1 MVVERAI
8 GNGLRELPVDR
19 RLKAHGRIVDV
30 VLVAMSKRSG
40 AGRICWCGSG
50 LPHKQCHRPFERPGP
65 GAALYLAAHPFEW
78 AVRPAPMTPQCQ
90 APAGVLAPDY
100 APTGTPATGPISEIR
115 TPEEIERLRRAGRRA
130 ADVLVHLAGLVRP
143 GVTTDDI
150 DAEAFA
156 ECVRR
161 GIYPSTLNYFDYPKS
176 ICTSVNEVI
185 CHGVP
190 DSRPLR
196 SGDTVNLDVTVFVEG
211 VHGDC
216 SATLCVGEVNPVAR
230 ALVRTALLCV
240 QAGVQ
245 AVRPGRPFSD
255 IGAAIDDVARSRGH
269 SVVTQ
274 FVCHGIG
281 PRFHTGLQV
290 LHHRNRDAR
299 RMVPGMVF
307 TVEPMVNAGAPAA
320 VLWDNGWT
328 AVTADLARSAQFE
341 HTVLVTE
348 TGVDILTPNPM
359 GPV

>member
-1 MVVERAI
+1 
-8 GNGLRELPVDR
+8 
-19 RLKAHGRIVDV
+19 
-30 VLVAMSKRSG
+30 
-40 AGRICWCGSG
+40 
-50 LPHKQCHRPFERPGP
+50 
-65 GAALYLAAHPFEW
+65 
-78 AVRPAPMTPQCQ
+78 MTPQRQ
-90 APAGVLAPDY
+90 PPAGVPAPDY
-100 APTGTPATGPISEIR
+100 ALTGTPATGPIAEIR
-115 TPEEIERLRRAGRRA
+115 TPEDIERIRRTGCQA

-143 GVTTDDI
+143 GVTTDEI

-156 ECVRR
+156 ECARR
-161 GIYPSTLNYFDYPKS
+161 GIYPSTLNYFGYPKS

-196 SGDTVNLDVTVFVEG
+196 PGDTVNLDVTVFAEG

-216 SATLCVGEVNPVAR
+216 SATLCVGEVNPVAQ
-230 ALVRTALLCV
+230 ALVTTALLCM
-240 QAGVQ
+240 QAGVR

-255 IGAAIDDVARSRGH
+255 IGAAVDDVAPSRGH
-269 SVVTQ
+269 SIVTQ
-274 FVCHGIG
+274 FVGHGIG

-299 RMVPGMVF
+299 PMLPGMVF
-307 TVEPMVNAGAPAA
+307 TVEPMVNAGSSAA

-348 TGVDILTPNPM
+348 RGVEVLTPNPLA
-359 GPV
+359 PV